1 MDKDKIAFELEAG
14 NCVLGIEL
22 GSTRIKAILISSEK
36 KPLASGAYDWE
47 NLYENGIWTYHEED
61 VRKGLAGCYSCLKKD
76 VLDKY
81 GIILKKVAAIGIS
94 AMMHGYMAFDSDDR
108 LLAPFITWR
117 NTITGEESEELTKL
131 LNYPIPQRWT
141 ISHLLHEIKR
151 HAGYLNK
158 LDHVSTLSSYV
169 HKLLTGEKVVGIGD
183 ASGMFPVDISKKNYD
198 AEAARRFVE
207 RYGYDV
213 FKIFPKVLVA
223 GENAGMLSEEGARL
237 LDSGNDLEPGCP
249 MCPPEGDAGTGM
261 VATNSILPRTG
272 NVSAGTSAFAMV
284 VLEKPLA
291 GIYKELDLVTTPDG
305 SLVAMAHT
313 NNCTGSYDAWISLF
327 NEVLLSFGITVG
339 KGKLYDT
346 LLSISLDSAADC
358 GGLVSYNYISGE
370 PIIGLDYGHPM
381 FLRLRGA
388 SFNLANFMR
397 SELYSAV
404 AAMRVGL
411 DILFE
416 KEGVVLDVMSGH
428 GGFFKTTEVGLKM
441 MASALKTPVRA
452 LSTAGEGG
460 AWGIAVLAD
469 YLISRKD
476 ATLAE
481 YLSRDVFADSQ
492 SVVICPTEEDCKGFD
507 IYYRRYLAG
516 LDAERAAVK
525 AFDKQDN

>member
-1 MDKDKIAFELEAG
+1 MEKDKVVFELETG
-14 NCVLGIEL
+14 CCVLGIEL

-36 KPLASGAYDWE
+36 KPVASGSYDWE

-61 VRKGLAGCYSCLKKD
+61 IQKGLAECYSNLKKD
-76 VLDKY
+76 VFNRY
-81 GIILKKVAAIGIS
+81 GVVLRRLSAIGVS

-108 LLAPFITWR
+108 LLTPFKTWR
-117 NTITGEESEELTKL
+117 NTITGEESAELTEL
-131 LNYPIPQRWT
+131 FDYPIPQRWT
-141 ISHLLHEIKR
+141 VSHLLYEIKME
-151 HAGYLNK
+151 ADYLNR

-183 ASGMFPVDISKKNYD
+183 ASGMFPIDVAKKNYD
-198 AEAARRFVE
+198 AKAAAVFFD

-223 GENAGMLSEEGARL
+223 GDDAGTLCEFGAWL
-237 LDSGNDLEPGCP
+237 LDSSGDLEPGCP

-261 VATNSILPRTG
+261 VATNSVLPRTG

-291 GIYKELDLVTTPDG
+291 KTYKELDLVTTPDG

-313 NNCTGSYDAWISLF
+313 NNCTGNYDAWLSLF
-327 NEVLLSFGITVG
+327 NEVLSAFGV
-339 KGKLYDT
+339 KVDKAKLYDM
-346 LLSISLDSAADC
+346 LLSVSMASDADC
-358 GGLVSYNYISGE
+358 GGLLSYNYISGE
-370 PIIGLDYGHPM
+370 PITGLDDGYPM
-381 FLRLRGA
+381 FIRPCCS

-416 KEGVVLDVMSGH
+416 KEGVSLDVMSGH
-428 GGFFKTTEVGLKM
+428 GGFFKTADVGLRI
-441 MASALKTPVRA
+441 MASALKTPIRA

-460 AWGIAVLAD
+460 AWGIAILASYVFHRD
-469 YLISRKD
+469 S
-476 ATLAE
+476 TLAE
-481 YLSRDVFADSQ
+481 YLSNEIFADSQ
-492 SVVICPTEEDCKGFD
+492 SITISPAEKDCQGFEN
-507 IYYRRYLAG
+507 YYRRYLAG
-516 LDAERAAVK
+516 LAIEKTAVK
-525 AFDKQDN
+525 VLDGKRG